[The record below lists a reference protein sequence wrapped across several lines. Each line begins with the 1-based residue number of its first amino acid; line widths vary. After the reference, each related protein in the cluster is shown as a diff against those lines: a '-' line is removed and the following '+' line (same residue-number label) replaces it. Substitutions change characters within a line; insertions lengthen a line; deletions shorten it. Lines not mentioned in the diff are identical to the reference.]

1 MTDGT
6 TFKTG
11 SVRGNAGDT
20 VKPDID
26 PNTHPA
32 WTGVH
37 RLVYSGGPLARADKR
52 FENFGLKGR
61 GIPVV

>member
-1 MTDGT
+1 MTGGT
-6 TFKTG
+6 GFKTRSAWG
-11 SVRGNAGDT
+11 KAGDT

-37 RLVYSGGPLARADKR
+37 RVVDSGGPSAGSSKR